1 MYEISDFIEQY
12 KVLEKWA
19 YTKYDDGV
27 NGLEQF
33 HPDKRIQS
41 DLTYF
46 RKIRNVLSH
55 NPNGTTKPL
64 IELTDEF
71 RERFEAVCHKLMNRV
86 SKISIPYKDIFKREM
101 SDKVIP
107 TISVMKDR
115 AFSHVP
121 VMNGK
126 KVWGVFSESAI
137 FNIVGDGGSSLIQE
151 DTPLFKIGK
160 YITEYTET
168 GVFDFVGNTAT
179 IDDIRRMFAESFE
192 KGRRLDVIYV
202 TTTGD
207 NKGDLVGLVTI
218 WDLSKL

>member
-19 YTKYDDGV
+19 YTKYDDGI
-27 NGLEQF
+27 NGLEQY

-55 NPNGTTKPL
+55 NPNGTNKPL

-71 RERFEAVCHKLMNRV
+71 RERFETICHKLMNSV
-86 SKISIPYKDIFKREM
+86 SEISIPYKDIFKREM
-101 SDKVIP
+101 SDKVIS
-107 TISVMKDR
+107 TISVMKER
-115 AFSHVP
+115 SFSHVP

-137 FNIVGDGGSSLIQE
+137 FNIVGDGGTSLIQE

-160 YITEYTET
+160 YISEYTKN
-168 GVFDFVGNTAT
+168 GVFDFVGNNAS
-179 IDDIRRMFAESFE
+179 IDDIRRMFAESFDD
-192 KGRRLDVIYV
+192 GRRLDVIYI

-207 NKGDLVGLVTI
+207 KNGDLVGLVTI
-218 WDLSKL
+218 WDLSSL